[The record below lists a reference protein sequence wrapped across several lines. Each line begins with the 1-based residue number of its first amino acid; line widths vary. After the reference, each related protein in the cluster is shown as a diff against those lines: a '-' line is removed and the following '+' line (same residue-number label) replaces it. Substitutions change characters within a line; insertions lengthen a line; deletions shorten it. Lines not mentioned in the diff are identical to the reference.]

1 MKTKRPMVKIDESKC
16 NGCGLCIPNCA
27 EGAIQIIDG
36 KARLVADHLCDGLGA
51 CLGHCPMD
59 AITVEEREADA
70 FDETAVHAHLA
81 KNAEVASVP
90 ATATHSAHQH
100 GMGGCPGSRMLQ
112 FNRGNAGNPAAP
124 SPTQEVRSELTQWP
138 VQLTLVPAG
147 APYFKNADLLVAA
160 DCVAYAYANFH
171 QKLLRGKALVIACP
185 KLDDSEA
192 YVDKMAEIIRQ
203 NDLKSITVAHMEVP
217 CCSGLNRIV
226 KMARAL
232 AGKDVPIYDLTVG
245 VEGDLQ

>member
-1 MKTKRPMVKIDESKC
+1 MKMKRPMVKIDESKC

-27 EGAIQIIDG
+27 EGAMKIIDG
-36 KARLVADHLCDGLGA
+36 KARLISDHLCDGLGA

-59 AITVEEREADA
+59 AITIEEREADA
-70 FDETAVHAHLA
+70 FDETAVHEHLKKQEEAAPTPNPAVHAH
-81 KNAEVASVP
+81 
-90 ATATHSAHQH
+90 HQH
-100 GMGGCPGSRMLQ
+100 GLGGCPGSRMMQ
-112 FNRGNAGNPAAP
+112 INRGNAANQTPA
-124 SPTQEVRSELTQWP
+124 SPAQETRSELTQWP

-185 KLDDSEA
+185 KLDDGEA
-192 YVDKMAEIIRQ
+192 YVEKMTEIIRQ

-217 CCSGLNRIV
+217 CCSGLSRIV

-232 AGKDVPIYDLTVG
+232 AGKDVPIYDLTIG

>member
-1 MKTKRPMVKIDESKC
+1 
-16 NGCGLCIPNCA
+16 
-27 EGAIQIIDG
+27 
-36 KARLVADHLCDGLGA
+36 
-51 CLGHCPMD
+51 
-59 AITVEEREADA
+59 
-70 FDETAVHAHLA
+70 
-81 KNAEVASVP
+81 
-90 ATATHSAHQH
+90 
-100 GMGGCPGSRMLQ
+100 MLQ
-112 FNRGNAGNPAAP
+112 FNRGIAGNQAAP
-124 SPTQEVRSELTQWP
+124 SSTQEARSELTQWP

-217 CCSGLNRIV
+217 CCSGLSRIV
-226 KMARAL
+226 KMARAK

>member
-1 MKTKRPMVKIDESKC
+1 MKSQRPMVKIDETKC

-36 KARLVADHLCDGLGA
+36 KARLMADHLCDGLGA
-51 CLGHCPMD
+51 CLGHCPVD
-59 AITVEEREADA
+59 AITVEEREADP

-81 KNAEVASVP
+81 QSAEP
-90 ATATHSAHQH
+90 APRPAAHHSGQNHA
-100 GMGGCPGSRMLQ
+100 MGGCPGSRMLQ
-112 FNRGNAGNPAAP
+112 FNRETASEKCVSALP
-124 SPTQEVRSELTQWP
+124 QEMPSELTQWP
-138 VQLTLVPAG
+138 VQLTLVPPT

-192 YVDKMAEIIRQ
+192 YVEKMTEIIRHS
-203 NDLKSITVAHMEVP
+203 DLKSITIAHMEVP
-217 CCSGLNRIV
+217 CCSGLSRIV
-226 KMARAL
+226 KMARAK

-245 VEGDLQ
+245 VEGELK